1 MPATVMFLESALA
14 KAHLLAILTGVGLL
28 GMERS
33 TRGDVLVSSVYVQ
46 PCRAKQDTF
55 LISISLSSPR
65 SELLH
70 RKTHPFSRTCIL
82 SNQPLQTNRHGRK
95 NFRRRE
101 ARSR

>member
-1 MPATVMFLESALA
+1 MFLESALA
-14 KAHLLAILTGVGLL
+14 KANLLAILTGVELR

-33 TRGDVLVSSVYVQ
+33 TRGDVLVSSIYVQ
-46 PCRAKQDTF
+46 PCRAKKQDTF

-70 RKTHPFSRTCIL
+70 YKTYLFSRTCSL

-101 ARSR
+101 AWSR